1 MADAK
6 TPDINTD
13 RNSARISTE
22 DAKHRAESQRSSQDQ
37 HASGPRHGGAGKMGM
52 DQPTE
57 DQSRARVKDDSK
69 NRDQEKWP
77 DEDGNLEQSSGH
89 P

>member
-22 DAKHRAESQRSSQDQ
+22 DGKHRAESQRSSQDQ
-37 HASGPRHGGAGKMGM
+37 SANGPRHGGAGKMGM

-57 DQSRARVKDDSK
+57 DQSRARVKDDAK
-69 NRDQEKWP
+69 DRDQDKWP